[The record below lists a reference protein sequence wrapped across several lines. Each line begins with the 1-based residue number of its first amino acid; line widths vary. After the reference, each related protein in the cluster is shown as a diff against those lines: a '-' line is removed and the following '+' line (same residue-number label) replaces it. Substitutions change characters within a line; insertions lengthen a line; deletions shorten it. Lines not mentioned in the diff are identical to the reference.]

1 MTAPVEVVLVVAV
14 AQGGVIGRDGALPW
28 HLPADLKHFRELTLG
43 RPVIMG
49 RATYESIGKPLPQRL
64 NIVLSRQAGFA
75 PPGVEVVGSLDEAYR
90 LAAAHGGPAMVIGG
104 ATVYAQALADA
115 GAVELTEVRAAFAGD
130 THFPSLG
137 AGWHEVAR
145 QNHPAD
151 ARNAHPYNFVTYRR
165 RQETP
170 A

>member
-43 RPVIMG
+43 KPVIMG
-49 RATYESIGKPLPQRL
+49 RTTYESIGKPLPQRL

-75 PPGVEVVGSLDEAYR
+75 PPGVEVVATLDEAYR

-104 ATVYAQALADA
+104 ANVYAQALADA
-115 GAVELTEVRAAFAGD
+115 GTVELTQIHAAFPGD
-130 THFPSLG
+130 THLPPLG
-137 AGWHEVAR
+137 ADWHEVAR
-145 QNHPAD
+145 QDHPAD
-151 ARNAHPYNFVTYRR
+151 ARNAHPYSFVTYRR
-165 RQETP
+165 RQDS
-170 A
+170 